1 MLIVYVINRKK
12 YSCLLFLYLFH
23 VVGEKDFLLRLLFLE
38 ILYDFSVVD
47 TWQISFFLW
56 LVPGIA
62 PKEDITQLIRLQ
74 YGEKSL
80 GKPVSLL

>member
-1 MLIVYVINRKK
+1 M
-12 YSCLLFLYLFH
+12 LFLYLFH
-23 VVGEKDFLLRLLFLE
+23 VVSEKDFLLRLQFLE

-56 LVPGIA
+56 LVPGIT
-62 PKEDITQLIRLQ
+62 PEEDITQRIRLQ
-74 YGEKSL
+74 YGEKSR